1 MSVRANEGNFQAGVR
16 FFDLAD
22 ELNIACEPYGRGEQ
36 NEKFIIF
43 ANLNGLLPI
52 DFGRR
57 GVKQAAAR
65 NHSGGVGQPNR
76 VPVGLDLAGCGPPR
90 TSSAVEIFKAR
101 RIQQQSLHYIRHS
114 SPSVTTT

>member
-1 MSVRANEGNFQAGVR
+1 MSVRANECNFQTGVR
-16 FFDLAD
+16 FFDFAD
-22 ELNIACEPYGRGEQ
+22 EFNVACEPHGGGEQ
-36 NEKFIIF
+36 NEELILF
-43 ANLNGLLPI
+43 ADLDGLLPI
-52 DFGRR
+52 DLGRR

-65 NHSGGVGQPNR
+65 NHAGGAGQPNR

-90 TSSAVEIFKAR
+90 NSTAVEILKAW